1 MEREAMSF
9 VEKFK
14 EMGFKVLENEP
25 LDPETLIKVLVAGI
39 KSNEEV
45 YGPIFSK
52 RAVDYALKFISGKIG
67 ESAPSNIETLEQ
79 LTEYLV
85 SIVEKYPRA
94 YCAVLYAEIMVEA
107 ELQGRIGAAIQIS
120 EIKWAR
126 GLLGGAK
133 KDVNVDV
140 EKIIL
145 DMNKTTR
152 ALKINPN
159 DGSGYRVNE
168 DGTLDMFFVNCYFMD
183 VCKQVLKEGHRR
195 VDGRMY
201 CPSSSGICRYF
212 RGVTGREWDYDLL
225 EFDKPYCTSKIYML

>member
-1 MEREAMSF
+1 MSLAD
-9 VEKFK
+9 KFK

-25 LDPETLIKVLVAGI
+25 LNPETLIRVLVAGI

-45 YGPIFSK
+45 YGPVFSK
-52 RAVDYALKFISGKIG
+52 KAIEYALKFISGKIG
-67 ESAPSNIETLEQ
+67 GGAPSGIETLEQ
-79 LTEYLV
+79 LAEYLISV
-85 SIVEKYPRA
+85 VGKYPRA
-94 YCAVLYAEIMVEA
+94 YCAVLYAEIMAEA

-126 GLLGGAK
+126 GLVGGAK
-133 KDVNVDV
+133 REVNIDV
-140 EKIIL
+140 EKILL
-145 DMNKTTR
+145 DMNVMTR

-159 DGSGYRVNE
+159 DGSGYRVND
-168 DGTLDMFFVNCYFMD
+168 DGMLEMFFVNCYFMD
-183 VCKQVLKEGHRR
+183 VCKQVLEEGYRR

-212 RGVTGREWDYDLL
+212 RGVTGHEWDYDLL